1 MGCALD
7 SVVVEHRSLGATVR
21 AVDGISVDIAP
32 GSFTVLAGPSG
43 SGKSTL
49 IRLLAGFDEPASGSV
64 HVDGLPLAHIGERR
78 RRRLR
83 RRSLAVIH
91 QRPLSNL
98 SADLTAA
105 QHIRF
110 ARQVR
115 RSSNRPPA
123 TTPNPLRTV
132 GLEHRADAAPWQLSG
147 GEQQRLAVAL
157 AMVGDVRL
165 VLADEPTAEL
175 DGKHSAAVVDALA
188 ALCAHGR
195 TVVVASHDSDVI
207 GRATQLVRL
216 ADGRR
221 CG

>member
-1 MGCALD
+1 MCSLHD
-7 SVVVEHRSLGATVR
+7 VVVEHRSIGATVR
-21 AVDGISVDIAP
+21 AVDGISADVAP

-49 IRLLAGFDEPASGSV
+49 IRLLAGFDVPNAGSV
-64 HVDGLPLAHIGERR
+64 QVAGRRLAGARQ

-83 RRSLAVIH
+83 RRAVAVIH

-98 SADLTAA
+98 LADLTAE

-115 RSSNRPPA
+115 RSAAGAS
-123 TTPNPLRTV
+123 PLESV
-132 GLEHRADAAPWQLSG
+132 GLSHRAHAVPWQLSG
-147 GEQQRLAVAL
+147 GEQQRLAVAM
-157 AMVGDVRL
+157 AMASEVPL

-175 DGKHSAAVVDALA
+175 DSDHAAAVIDALT
-188 ALCAHGR
+188 ALCEQGR

-207 GRATQLVRL
+207 SRATQLVRL
-216 ADGRR
+216 ADGMR
-221 CG
+221 CA